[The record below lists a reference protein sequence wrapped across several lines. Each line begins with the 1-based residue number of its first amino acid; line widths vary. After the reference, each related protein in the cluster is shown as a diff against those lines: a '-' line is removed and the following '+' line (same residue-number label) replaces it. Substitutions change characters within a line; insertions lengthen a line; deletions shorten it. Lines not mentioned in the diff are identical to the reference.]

1 LLIEE
6 TMPTFKAAAGLKS
19 RHLQTLYPTLF
30 RKLPAIDFRVQ
41 EFELADGDFIDCYWY
56 QKPNIESKQP
66 IVTLFHGL
74 AGSYQSANIQGMMHH
89 LHKSGYAC
97 VLMHFR
103 GCSGRTNRTAR
114 AYHSGDTADASAWIS
129 HLKSNFPNSPLFA
142 IGFSLGGNM
151 LLKLLAQYGPESPFK
166 AAVAVSAPIQLASC
180 AKTMQQGF
188 ARVYQQYLLR
198 PLKQSL
204 LKKFATHD
212 YVSLIGLNAK
222 SVKKINSIEQFDD
235 LYTAKIH
242 GFEDA
247 KDYYKKSSAKQ
258 YLPLI
263 QCHTL
268 MIHALD
274 DPFMSGQ
281 LLPKTDDLPENIQ
294 LEVPENGGHLGFVSG
309 TLFKPQYWL
318 EQRITDYFLSPSTN
332 LYRKKS

>member
-1 LLIEE
+1 MKE
-6 TMPTFKAAAGLKS
+6 TMPAFKAAAGLKN

-30 RKLPAIDFRVQ
+30 RKLPSIDFSVQ
-41 EFELADGDFIDCYWY
+41 PFELADGDFIDCYWY

-74 AGSYQSANIQGMMHH
+74 AGSYQSAYIQGMMHH
-89 LHKSGYAC
+89 LHKQGYAC

-114 AYHSGDTADASAWIS
+114 AYHSGDTEDAHAWIS
-129 HLKSNFPNSPLFA
+129 HLKSSFPNSPLFA
-142 IGFSLGGNM
+142 IGYSLGGNM
-151 LLKLLAQYGPESPFK
+151 LLKLLALYGTTSPFK

-180 AKTMQQGF
+180 AKTMQLGF

-204 LKKFATHD
+204 LHKFATHD
-212 YVSLIGLNAK
+212 YASLIGLNAK
-222 SVKKINSIEQFDD
+222 SVKKINTIEQFDD

-242 GFEDA
+242 GFKDA
-247 KDYYKKSSAKQ
+247 KDYYEKSSAKQ
-258 YLPLI
+258 YLSLI

-268 MIHALD
+268 IIHAID
-274 DPFMSGQ
+274 DPFMGGK
-281 LLPKTDDLPENIQ
+281 LLPKVCELPDNIR
-294 LEVPENGGHLGFVSG
+294 LETPENGGHLGFVSG

-318 EQRITDYFLSPSTN
+318 EQRITDYFLSLTTN
-332 LYRKKS
+332 LYRKKT